1 MDRNIL
7 DVVAEGLIPCIR
19 QQVLKVASLG
29 DSCVR
34 SATVF
39 GCNLFAAFFS
49 SKRDFPDLFRNFTT
63 SQRVIVVFREL
74 PWLVAALD

>member
-1 MDRNIL
+1 MS
-7 DVVAEGLIPCIR
+7 VAMTFGDTQHSQPR
-19 QQVLKVASLG
+19 PQVLKVASLG

-34 SATVF
+34 SATMF
-39 GCNLFAAFFS
+39 GCNLIAAFFS

-74 PWLVAALD
+74 PASVAALD